1 MWWSGRISIT
11 PFGSQAEENS
21 KQAFNGEAIER
32 WFLHRSHQMP
42 TLIIDRIIII
52 GLLLLV
58 AIKCTAT
65 GAVVRIGLPRF
76 AVMMVLPGRAGGG
89 GGEDEGNLFHKSFHS
104 IMCVCLEGEIIAST
118 PVVSLLYTLTSPLLL
133 WYYSPITTHPS
144 NSAWSC
150 RESRIRIV
158 ALLLFFTAP
167 HPPHSKTNS
176 SWMDEKE
183 ISSVAHHLC
192 IMQQHSSLFVV
203 LGNAIILFGSSTSP
217 TLISLYRMKMDFL
230 LLPLSAGWMVTG
242 YWWVCLPGRC
252 GKCAFKL
259 ETANSFAFYW
269 LVVLRWFTL
278 NIAKTKLWI
287 GRQIRGYCW
296 TTKGSQV
303 ILLHRVSFAEIN
315 IRKSSRL
322 DQRGLDRAYLQ

>member
-203 LGNAIILFGSSTSP
+203 LGNAIILFGSFSSP

-230 LLPLSAGWMVTG
+230 LLPLSAGWMVWLLVNLSAWEVWKMCIQIG
-242 YWWVCLPGRC
+242 D
-252 GKCAFKL
+252 GKQF
-259 ETANSFAFYW
+259 
-269 LVVLRWFTL
+269 R
-278 NIAKTKLWI
+278 
-287 GRQIRGYCW
+287 
-296 TTKGSQV
+296 
-303 ILLHRVSFAEIN
+303 ILLTCCSELVYFEYCKDQVVNWKTNTGILLDNKGISSDSSTPSQFRRNQYQEI
-315 IRKSSRL
+315 
-322 DQRGLDRAYLQ
+322 